1 MFHVKH
7 FKMRFFDGLSVGC
20 SVSYRHGDRAS
31 AREWN
36 AAVLRLQKTQSKDR
50 RSTTGLHGNT
60 RQNSLEFDMDVKK
73 SILKFSTKDLKGK
86 IRKIKKFEERENDE
100 SEINRRLK

>member
-1 MFHVKH
+1 MDYRSDV
-7 FKMRFFDGLSVGC
+7 LS
-20 SVSYRHGDRAS
+20 RIAM
-31 AREWN
+31 AT
-36 AAVLRLQKTQSKDR
+36 ALPL